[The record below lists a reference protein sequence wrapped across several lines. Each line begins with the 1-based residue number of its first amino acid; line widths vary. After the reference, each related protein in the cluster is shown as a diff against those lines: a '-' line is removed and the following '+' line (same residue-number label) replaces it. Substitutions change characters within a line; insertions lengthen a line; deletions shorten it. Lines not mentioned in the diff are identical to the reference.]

1 MGSDGSL
8 CLIRNFSIWKSFPGT
23 KASTNTG
30 IEAPKTYSIIVTE
43 RHQAS
48 RERRDLLASFGAVQR
63 HANARVVGTSE
74 RQCPLHR
81 AWQKDLISRRK
92 LNSAGTTVVRNSNT

>member
-1 MGSDGSL
+1 M
-8 CLIRNFSIWKSFPGT
+8 
-23 KASTNTG
+23 NTG

-74 RQCPLHR
+74 RHYASAPSIVR
-81 AWQKDLISRRK
+81 GRR
-92 LNSAGTTVVRNSNT
+92 T

>member
-1 MGSDGSL
+1 M
-8 CLIRNFSIWKSFPGT
+8 
-23 KASTNTG
+23 NTG

-74 RQCPLHR
+74 RQCPLHNR